1 MERGVPLSKYMF
13 AADVTVAVFKHI
25 TQPSVSG
32 DIVTD
37 TSKGSRR
44 ARCDYG
50 SIMAWVCGEIA
61 FFKLHYGRKSV
72 DQWVSKGREKVQVC
86 LQGLHWFQEEEA
98 IVLITVSHGSDRT
111 IRQLLFFLLQASLTQ
126 RLMHEYET

>member
-1 MERGVPLSKYMF
+1 MPASKYMF
-13 AADVTVAVFKHI
+13 AADVTAVFKHI

-50 SIMAWVCGEIA
+50 SIMAWVCG
-61 FFKLHYGRKSV
+61 KSLFSNCIMGES
-72 DQWVSKGREKVQVC
+72 QWINGFLKAEKRYKCV
-86 LQGLHWFQEEEA
+86 
-98 IVLITVSHGSDRT
+98 
-111 IRQLLFFLLQASLTQ
+111 
-126 RLMHEYET
+126 